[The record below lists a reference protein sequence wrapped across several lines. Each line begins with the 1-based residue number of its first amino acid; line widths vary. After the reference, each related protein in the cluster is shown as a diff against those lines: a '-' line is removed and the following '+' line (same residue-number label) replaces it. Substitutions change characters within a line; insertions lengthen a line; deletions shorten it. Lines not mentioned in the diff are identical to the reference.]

1 MIGAPREPGGEDP
14 ENYSPGNNTRQDVS
28 RQNSES
34 AENDPD
40 VEILSPRTPGL
51 IHMRPDSET
60 DPPVPPRRRGARAAA
75 VQALYEA
82 ESTGHP
88 ARAAVDQIAERDDLP
103 EQYRAFAASLVEA
116 VETDRLALDA
126 RISELAPARPVE
138 RIDPIDR
145 AILRLALAEL
155 SLEGD
160 DPTPPAVIAN
170 EAVEMAR
177 LYGSET
183 SPRFIN
189 GVLGTVLR

>member
-1 MIGAPREPGGEDP
+1 MIGAPR
-14 ENYSPGNNTRQDVS
+14 
-28 RQNSES
+28 
-34 AENDPD
+34 DPD
-40 VEILSPRTPGL
+40 DRPPQYDSRGDDLPAPEPEPEILSPRTPGL
-51 IHMRPDSET
+51 IHMEPDSET
-60 DPPVPPRRRGARAAA
+60 ESPAPSGRRAARAAV

-88 ARAAVDQIAERDDLP
+88 ARTALDRIVERDGLP
-103 EQYRAFAASLVEA
+103 DQYRAFAARLVDA

-126 RISELAPARPVE
+126 RIGELAPARPVD
-138 RIDPIDR
+138 RIDRIDR

-155 SLEGD
+155 SLGGD

-170 EAVEMAR
+170 EAVEIAR

>member
-1 MIGAPREPGGEDP
+1 MIGAPREPDREPEGGTPRYDSRGDDLPPP
-14 ENYSPGNNTRQDVS
+14 EP
-28 RQNSES
+28 E
-34 AENDPD
+34 P
-40 VEILSPRTPGL
+40 EILSPRTPGL
-51 IHMRPDSET
+51 IHMEPDSET
-60 DPPVPPRRRGARAAA
+60 EPSVPSGRRGARAAA
-75 VQALYEA
+75 AQALYEA

-88 ARAAVDQIAERDDLP
+88 ARTALDRIAERDGLSD
-103 EQYRAFAASLVEA
+103 EHRDFAKRLVQA
-116 VETDRLALDA
+116 VESDRLALDA
-126 RISELAPARPVE
+126 RIGELAPARPVD
-138 RIDPIDR
+138 RIDRIDR

-170 EAVEMAR
+170 EAVEIGR